1 MRKRNIIL
9 ISSIVVVL
17 LAALGLILGF
27 CLSPVGLSNRK
38 NVTVKA
44 MFGGEKLTLDVK
56 MVRGV
61 YNPAYNAFNSDYSL
75 IELCEMRAE
84 KVDGEYSYTYDIYG
98 NNAII
103 YKLKD
108 GERIAFAELCDISA
122 LDKGQKYLFT
132 NGSFRIGE
140 TETIITAPYHLA
152 REQFWGN
159 VVNKIKLNNDVDFNA
174 VTDFYKFGDYYN
186 VTFADNSIALVLKDN
201 KGTVLIKYNA
211 EEHSINYS
219 VANNKFR

>member
-44 MFGGEKLTLDVK
+44 MFGEDKLTLDVK
-56 MVRGV
+56 LVRGV
-61 YNPAYNAFNSDYSL
+61 YNPEYNAFNSDYSL

-84 KVDGEYSYTYDIYG
+84 KVEGEYSYTYDIYG

-103 YKLKD
+103 YKQKD
-108 GERIAFAELCDISA
+108 GKRIAFAELCDISA

-132 NGSFRIGE
+132 NGMFSIGE
-140 TETIITAPYHLA
+140 TTIIAPYHLA
-152 REQFWGN
+152 REQFGGS
-159 VVNKIKLNNDVDFNA
+159 VVDTIKLNNDIDFNA
-174 VTDFYKFGDYYN
+174 ITDFYKFGDYYSIT
-186 VTFADNSIALVLKDN
+186 VEDNRITLERNNDKVIIS
-201 KGTVLIKYNA
+201 YNA
-211 EEHSINYS
+211 IEHSIQYS
-219 VANNKFR
+219 VTNI